1 MAATKKTAHFIVV
14 DVVVVVVGRLV
25 KLRIT
30 FVKEWVKNKGV
41 GEVPIPGI
49 WLTFENKSVSR
60 KNTFVKMWTSR
71 NTETPI
77 ETDLAIRTDGERER
91 VFMDVWVN
99 GRERESKPYTAVV
112 GTWGR
117 K

>member
-30 FVKEWVKNKGV
+30 FVKEWVKNNGV

-77 ETDLAIRTDGERER
+77 ATDLAIRTDGERER